1 MYNKD
6 KEINQLNALNAKS
19 ATKSFRNS
27 LILEDLEADS
37 IADFLRQLSLD
48 DQGRQRSE
56 QEEIN
61 RRNADVLDA
70 ISKAIAVTKSRAEEK
85 RRKEEE
91 ERYQAQRKAELE
103 RQKVI
108 LLIFS
113 GSDFVQQERERQEKE
128 RIRLERVQALENA
141 RKKAEEEAAAAKKA
155 AERRKQQAAEEAR
168 KKEEQEQE
176 QRKAEA
182 STPVISSNEFE
193 IEFDSHLATIEVRP
207 QLI

>member
-19 ATKSFRNS
+19 ATKTIRNS

-37 IADFLRQLSLD
+37 VADFLHQLSLD

-70 ISKAIAVTKSRAEEK
+70 IGKAIAVTKSRAEEK

-91 ERYQAQRKAELE
+91 ERYQAQRKLELE

-108 LLIFS
+108 L
-113 GSDFVQQERERQEKE
+113 
-128 RIRLERVQALENA
+128 
-141 RKKAEEEAAAAKKA
+141 
-155 AERRKQQAAEEAR
+155 
-168 KKEEQEQE
+168 
-176 QRKAEA
+176 
-182 STPVISSNEFE
+182 
-193 IEFDSHLATIEVRP
+193 
-207 QLI
+207 